1 MPSERRAEEEV
12 DQAMDDVKTAAS
24 ALAGEQ
30 VLAQPVEFS
39 SFEGAEREREQDKPK
54 AAAEASINLKLLM
67 DVSIPITVEVG
78 RAEMSLNEIVQLGP
92 GSIVG
97 EMALIGHRPRNAS
110 VVAQSPMRLLSFDIA
125 AFKRLLDEM
134 PVARDYIFGLL
145 RARAEENRDR

>member
-1 MPSERRAEEEV
+1 MPSEQRRAKEEV

-24 ALAGEQ
+24 ALAGEA

-92 GSIVG
+92 GSIV
-97 EMALIGHRPRNAS
+97 ALDKKAEDAVELRVNGK
-110 VVAQSPMRLLSFDIA
+110 L
-125 AFKRLLDEM
+125 
-134 PVARDYIFGLL
+134 VARGEVVVVDECYGLRITQIVDAAGRIESL
-145 RARAEENRDR
+145 KGGG